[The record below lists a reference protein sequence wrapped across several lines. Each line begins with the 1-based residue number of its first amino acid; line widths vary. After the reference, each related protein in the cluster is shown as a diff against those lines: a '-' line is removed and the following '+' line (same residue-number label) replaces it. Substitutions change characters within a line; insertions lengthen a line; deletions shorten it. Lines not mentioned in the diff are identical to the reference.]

1 LIKEYYRLTK
11 PGIIYGNLMTAAAG
25 FLFASEWH
33 IDVKLFISLLLGTGL
48 IIASACVFNN
58 YIDRGIDAKMARTK
72 TRALVSGKI
81 PAKNAIIF
89 ATVLAV
95 LGFIILSYTNFL
107 TVLIGFGALFS
118 YVVLYGFAKRKSV
131 HGTLVG
137 TLPGSASLV
146 AGYTAVTGKLDVGA
160 LLLFLVMV
168 AWQMAHF
175 YSIALYRQKDYKNAG
190 IPVLPVVKGAKRTKL
205 EILLYTFL
213 FVIFVTLLSVNR
225 YSGLVF
231 LLVMAPLGL
240 YWLWRGLQGFNV
252 KKDDKWGRQMF
263 GFSLIVLLTLSVMLS
278 FGSVLP

>member
-160 LLLFLVMV
+160 LLLFLIMV

>member
-1 LIKEYYRLTK
+1 LLKDYYRLTK
-11 PGIIYGNLMTAAAG
+11 PGIIYGNLMTVAAG
-25 FLFASEWH
+25 FLLASKWH
-33 IDVKLFISLLLGTGL
+33 IDFKLFVSLLAGTGL

-58 YIDRGIDAKMARTK
+58 YLDRGIDAKMARTK

-81 PAKNAIIF
+81 SARNAIIY
-89 ATVLAV
+89 AAVLAV
-95 LGFIILSYTNFL
+95 LGFAILTQTNTITFIIG
-107 TVLIGFGALFS
+107 VVAIFS
-118 YVVLYGFAKRKSV
+118 YVVLYGVAKRKTV

-137 TLPGSASLV
+137 TIPGAASLV
-146 AGYTAVTGKLDVGA
+146 AGYTAVTGKLDMGA
-160 LLLFLVMV
+160 LLLFLIML

-213 FVIFVTLLSVNR
+213 FVVLVTLLSLNG

-240 YWLWRGLQGFNV
+240 YWLYKGLQGFDI

-278 FGSVLP
+278 VGSVLP

>member
-1 LIKEYYRLTK
+1 
-11 PGIIYGNLMTAAAG
+11 
-25 FLFASEWH
+25 
-33 IDVKLFISLLLGTGL
+33 
-48 IIASACVFNN
+48 
-58 YIDRGIDAKMARTK
+58 
-72 TRALVSGKI
+72 
-81 PAKNAIIF
+81 
-89 ATVLAV
+89 
-95 LGFIILSYTNFL
+95 
-107 TVLIGFGALFS
+107 
-118 YVVLYGFAKRKSV
+118 VVLYGFAKRKSV

-160 LLLFLVMV
+160 LLLFLIMV

>member
-1 LIKEYYRLTK
+1 
-11 PGIIYGNLMTAAAG
+11 MTAAAG

-160 LLLFLVMV
+160 LLLFLIMV